1 MDPTVVR
8 FAGLYGPDRYRLT
21 RYLDGPVTEG
31 YLNMVHR
38 TDAAGVVRFA
48 LTDADEDVLLAVDD
62 EPVSKWAFADWL
74 ADECGVSRPDKQTVE
89 ERLDEG
95 DLSTPA
101 ERRLRTSKRCS
112 NDRLRELGYGFS
124 YPTYREGYRP
134 AIESFR
140 RGSTSER
147 RGNVR
152 YGHRRRDVPV
162 QGAVRRGDGAD
173 VLPPRRRPRGLQRR
187 PRNLPRRPDRRGG
200 RGDGETVRAAVESG
214 CNVVDTAINYRH
226 QRSERVVGR
235 ALADADVDREAV
247 FVSTKGGFV
256 PFDGERP
263 ENPGS
268 TFVRSTSTRASSTAR
283 TSPTAAT
290 PSRPATSRTRS
301 TGRCATSTSTP
312 STSTTST
319 TPRRNSTSGPPTNC
333 TTSQRP
339 PSSAWRSGR
348 PRGHPALRRGDVGR
362 VPRARDHERY
372 LDLGELISRARGA
385 AKSVGNTATHLRAVQ
400 VPFNVY
406 MADAFTCDAQSGP
419 EGDQSVL
426 WFAHEAG
433 LNVFT
438 SASLAQGE
446 VVQGIPDAVDAKLS
460 GETAAQ
466 RGLNFARS
474 APGVTS
480 ALAGTTNPDHVREN
494 VAAGAVEPLG
504 ADAFD
509 AVFE

>member
-1 MDPTVVR
+1 MATADATFRYKERFGEGMARTYFRRVGDRAVSSVGLGTYLGDPT
-8 FAGLYGPDRYRLT
+8 D
-21 RYLDGPVTEG
+21 
-31 YLNMVHR
+31 
-38 TDAAGVVRFA
+38 
-48 LTDADEDVLLAVDD
+48 AVD
-62 EPVSKWAFADWL
+62 EAM
-74 ADECGVSRPDKQTVE
+74 
-89 ERLDEG
+89 
-95 DLSTPA
+95 
-101 ERRLRTSKRCS
+101 
-112 NDRLRELGYGFS
+112 
-124 YPTYREGYRP
+124 
-134 AIESFR
+134 
-140 RGSTSER
+140 
-147 RGNVR
+147 
-152 YGHRRRDVPV
+152 
-162 QGAVRRGDGAD
+162 
-173 VLPPRRRPRGLQRR
+173 
-187 PRNLPRRPDRRGG
+187 
-200 RGDGETVRAAVESG
+200 GETVRAAVESG

-235 ALADADVDREAV
+235 ELADADVDREAV

-263 ENPGS
+263 ENPGEY
-268 TFVRSTSTRASSTAR
+268 VRSEYVDTGIVDREDLAHGSHAVAPGYIEDQVDRSLRNLDVDTIDLYYVHNPETQLDERSADELYDQLEATFERLEERA
-283 TSPTAAT
+283 AAGDI
-290 PSRPATSRTRS
+290 RHYGVATWD
-301 TGRCATSTSTP
+301 AF
-312 STSTTST
+312 
-319 TPRRNSTSGPPTNC
+319 
-333 TTSQRP
+333 
-339 PSSAWRSGR
+339 
-348 PRGHPALRRGDVGR
+348 R
-362 VPRARDHERY
+362 VPRDHERY